1 MNILLKFKD
10 KHTVKVYLHDTDVM
24 HRWFMHCRKIHG
36 KYGYRNNQALAAI
49 DTGKQHGDDKLSL
62 TSGDESKASKV
73 YDILI
78 DTLSELE
85 KLNLSPNF
93 EVPDN
98 FTNDQ
103 QVLNNLHR
111 YFTDNAKS
119 YQNDSVVFGLVS
131 KINYCVHELEDFT
144 KDRNNGYVSDMW
156 LHVSRYPIPMDCWFD
171 FTLPE
176 RKQNYTFFDYD
187 YKYTVRLDRSI
198 LGKCVLQS
206 YEENDDPNAS
216 DCTGRDGSF
225 GGFFID
231 TDQKLKTL
239 YQSESFIQ
247 WANSHGKKVS
257 DLPLEFVIGYADDF
271 SDDPATYQTKVLEDM
286 EFNVVPSSIG

>member
-24 HRWFMHCRKIHG
+24 HRWFMHCRKIHR

-98 FTNDQ
+98 FTND
-103 QVLNNLHR
+103 
-111 YFTDNAKS
+111 
-119 YQNDSVVFGLVS
+119 
-131 KINYCVHELEDFT
+131 
-144 KDRNNGYVSDMW
+144 
-156 LHVSRYPIPMDCWFD
+156 
-171 FTLPE
+171 
-176 RKQNYTFFDYD
+176 
-187 YKYTVRLDRSI
+187 
-198 LGKCVLQS
+198 
-206 YEENDDPNAS
+206 
-216 DCTGRDGSF
+216 
-225 GGFFID
+225 
-231 TDQKLKTL
+231 
-239 YQSESFIQ
+239 
-247 WANSHGKKVS
+247 
-257 DLPLEFVIGYADDF
+257 
-271 SDDPATYQTKVLEDM
+271 
-286 EFNVVPSSIG
+286 